1 MTRHDLYCLKRPD
14 AKRRVDHHDAVNFR
28 ALSYTTADAGRI
40 AQHSL
45 ASAHEGVAARRGA
58 GRAVMRPVPVAAQ
71 QQSERT
77 GADDQAAPGTAWRFG
92 GARGRTDVPK
102 IVDWYMGGK
111 IEIDPMI
118 THTLP
123 LERINE
129 AFELMHSGESIRSVV
144 VY

>member
-1 MTRHDLYCLKRPD
+1 
-14 AKRRVDHHDAVNFR
+14 VV
-28 ALSYTTADAGRI
+28 I
-40 AQHSL
+40 
-45 ASAHEGVAARRGA
+45 GVAPAGA
-58 GRAVMRPVPVAAQ
+58 EIATRQFQLVTGRVWR
-71 QQSERT
+71 
-77 GADDQAAPGTAWRFG
+77 GTAFG